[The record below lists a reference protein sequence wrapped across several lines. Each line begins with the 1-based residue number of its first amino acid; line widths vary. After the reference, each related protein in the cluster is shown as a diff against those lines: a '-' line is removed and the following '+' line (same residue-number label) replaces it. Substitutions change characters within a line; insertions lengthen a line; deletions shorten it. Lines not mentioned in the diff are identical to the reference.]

1 VHLVQLLLPT
11 RDRQGQP
18 IPAAKAADTRTE
30 LVEKF
35 GGVTAY
41 LRAAA
46 SGAWINDAGVLE
58 RDELVMVEVVVDD
71 FDREWWQSYATRLA
85 QRFDQD
91 EMHIRALPLQIV
103 SKSATIA
110 PL

>member
-11 RDRQGQP
+11 RDGEGRP
-18 IPAAKAADTRTE
+18 FPVHTVTDTRTE

-46 SGAWINDAGVLE
+46 SGAWINDRGILE
-58 RDELVMVEVVVDD
+58 RDELVMVEVIVET
-71 FDREWWQSYATRLA
+71 FDRDWWQSYAGRLA
-85 QRFDQD
+85 TRFAQD
-91 EMHIRALPLQIV
+91 EVHIRALPLELI
-103 SKSATIA
+103 TTRG
-110 PL
+110 